1 MRDKLLKKLA
11 ELHALHPWRM
21 TAVAIIITLIFAV
34 FASQLSVTMRWSDL
48 LPSDDPRTLEYDKI
62 LKDFNSASSIVV
74 LVRGEENIIKQFAD
88 TLAPRLLEAA
98 DIPDNSTEKI
108 KLFQRVDYKREKDFL
123 RDHALMLIE
132 EDDFKN
138 IKDIFIN
145 PNLSP
150 FIKNLNNSLEREYV
164 GKEESISTREKED
177 NAVMFL
183 DGIQTLIENLQHTI
197 ESGNSDPEM
206 IQNGVDHILIGD
218 PYFKSYDDNAIILNV
233 IPNFSMLDIDMV
245 VKGTDKV
252 QEIVDNTLKE
262 FPRIEA
268 GLTGSIPLM
277 RDEMVYGMESANYT
291 TIIAGI
297 LVLIMLII
305 AFRMWVAPL
314 FAMANLLIGIL
325 WAMGV
330 TVIIVGQLNIMT
342 QMMAVILLG
351 LGIDFS
357 IHFISGF
364 TESRAAGHSI
374 LESMQETFLKS
385 GKGII
390 TGGLTT
396 ACAFL
401 SLTIS
406 SSRGMNEMGL
416 VTGFGLIAILGVTFL
431 ILPIFFVFRARRIDK
446 KQGKRQQKRKDISF
460 RFLGTTGKFLSRH
473 YIWTFTSSVL
483 ITLFMIVMASRI
495 TFDHNYLNMEPKGIP
510 SITLQDTIMERFDLA
525 MDYALITADSPAQS
539 RKLADEYKDIPHV
552 AMVEDISL
560 YLPSE
565 GEMLNRLPFVKEI
578 SNKMNISSIKKN
590 ISISD
595 VDFLTQELQRLSWN
609 VMEMQDMAF
618 LGGQDKV
625 DNKCKKI
632 VGDPTQEDPRNII
645 ENLITI
651 VNENKNIAAKSLSGY
666 QNYFSPYFKQT
677 VLRMC
682 NNKKWTLQ
690 DLPVSIIDR
699 YANRSRTK
707 FLVTVYPSI
716 NMWKNIELLDNF
728 VTEMEQISKRVTG
741 LPPVMYSLFDII
753 GKDGRNALILTL
765 IIVFVLLW
773 LDFRNPKYAFI
784 AMIPLLSG
792 TLWMVGLMK
801 LIGLQFTV
809 INVMGL
815 PMIIGI
821 GIDDGVH
828 IVHRWLAEEK
838 SNIARVFASTGKAIL
853 LTSLTTMLA
862 FGSLIFAI
870 WRGYG
875 SLGSA
880 LFLGVGAC
888 FLTTV
893 LFHSSIMG
901 IVHKKGKNSY

>member
-11 ELHALHPWRM
+11 EIHALHPWKM
-21 TAVAIIITLIFAV
+21 TTVAIIITLIFAV

-74 LVRGEENIIKQFAD
+74 LVRGEENSIKKFAD
-88 TLAPRLLEAA
+88 TLAPRLLEAT
-98 DIPDNSTEKI
+98 DIPDNSAERV
-108 KLFQRVDYKREKDFL
+108 KLFQRVDYKREKKFL

-138 IKDIFIN
+138 IKTIFIN

-150 FIKNLNNSLEREYV
+150 FIKNLNNSLEQEYV

-183 DGIQTLIENLQHTI
+183 DGIQKLIVNINHTLS
-197 ESGNSDPEM
+197 SGNPDPEM
-206 IQNGVDHILIGD
+206 IQKGVDHILIGD
-218 PYFKSYDDNAIILNV
+218 PYFKSYDEKAIILNV
-233 IPNFSMLDIDMV
+233 IPNFSMLNIDMV
-245 VKGTDKV
+245 VKGTDKA

-262 FPRIEA
+262 FPQIKA

-291 TIIAGI
+291 TVIAGV

-330 TVIIVGQLNIMT
+330 IVMIVGQLNIMT

-364 TESRAAGHSI
+364 TESRAAGNSI

-406 SSRGMNEMGL
+406 SSRGMKEMGL

-431 ILPIFFVFRARRIDK
+431 VLPIFFVFRERRKDK
-446 KQGKRQQKRKDISF
+446 KQGQEQKKIKDISF
-460 RFLGTTGKFLSRH
+460 RFLGATGKFLSRH
-473 YIWTFTSSVL
+473 YVWTCTASVF
-483 ITLFMIVMASRI
+483 ITLFMIFMASKI

-510 SITLQDTIMERFDLA
+510 SITLQDTIMKKFDLA
-525 MDYALITADSPAQS
+525 MDYALITADSPDQS
-539 RKLADEYKDIPHV
+539 RNLADEYKDIPQV

-565 GEMLNRLPFVKEI
+565 EEMLKRWPYVKEI
-578 SNKMNISSIKKN
+578 SDKMKISSIKKN
-590 ISISD
+590 ITITD
-595 VDFLTQELQRLSWN
+595 LDFLTQELQRLSWN

-625 DNKCKKI
+625 DNKCKNI

-645 ENLITI
+645 ENLIAI
-651 VNENKNIAAKSLSGY
+651 VNKNKNIAAKSLTEY
-666 QNYFSPYFKQT
+666 QNYFAPCFKNT

-690 DLPVSIIDR
+690 DLPVSIVDR
-699 YANRSRTK
+699 YANRNRTK

-728 VTEMEQISKRVTG
+728 VNDMEKISNRVTG

-765 IIVFVLLW
+765 IIVFALLW
-773 LDFRNPKYAFI
+773 LDFRNPKYAFM

-801 LIGLQFTV
+801 LTGLQFTV

-828 IVHRWLAEEK
+828 IVHRWLAEGR
-838 SNIARVFASTGKAIL
+838 SNIVRVFASTGKAIL

-862 FGSLIFAI
+862 FGSLVFAI

-893 LFHSSIMG
+893 LFLSSIMG
-901 IVHKKGKNSY
+901 VVKRNR

>member
-11 ELHALHPWRM
+11 HLHALHPWRM
-21 TAVAIIITLIFAV
+21 TAVALIITLIFTV

-74 LVRGEENIIKQFAD
+74 LVRGEENRIKKFAD
-88 TLAPRLLEAA
+88 TLAPRLLKAA
-98 DIPDNSTEKI
+98 DIHENSTEKI

-123 RDHALMLIE
+123 KDHALMLIE

-150 FIKNLNNSLEREYV
+150 FIKNLNNSLEKEYV

-183 DGIQTLIENLQHTI
+183 DGIQTLIENLQHTV
-197 ESGNSDPEM
+197 NSENPDPEM
-206 IQNGVDHILIGD
+206 IQKGVDHILIGD
-218 PYFKSYDDNAIILNV
+218 PYFKSYDEKAIILNV

-245 VKGTDKV
+245 VKGTDKA
-252 QEIVDNTLKE
+252 QEIVDNTLKT
-262 FPRIEA
+262 FPRVEA

-291 TIIAGI
+291 TFIAGI
-297 LVLIMLII
+297 LVLIILII

-314 FAMANLLIGIL
+314 FAMANLMIGIL

-364 TESRAAGHSI
+364 TESRAAGSSI
-374 LESMQETFLKS
+374 LQSMQETFLKS

-406 SSRGMNEMGL
+406 SSRGMKEMGL

-431 ILPIFFVFRARRIDK
+431 ILPIFFVFRERKKDK
-446 KQGKRQQKRKDISF
+446 KQGREKREIKDLSF

-473 YIWTFTSSVL
+473 YVWTLTASII
-483 ITLFMIVMASRI
+483 ITLFMIFMGSHI
-495 TFDHNYLNMEPKGIP
+495 TFDYNYLNMEPKGIP
-510 SITLQDTIMERFDLA
+510 SITLQDTIMKKFDLA
-525 MDYALITADSPAQS
+525 MDYALITADSPDQS
-539 RKLADEYKDIPHV
+539 RILADEYKDIPQG

-565 GEMLNRLPFVKEI
+565 KEMQKRWPYVKEI
-578 SNKMNISSIKKN
+578 SDKMNISSIKKK

-632 VGDPTQEDPRNII
+632 VGDPAEENPVNII
-645 ENLITI
+645 EDLKNYI
-651 VNENKNIAAKSLSGY
+651 ENNQKRVSELLSEY
-666 QNYFSPYFKQT
+666 QKHFAPYFKQT
-677 VLRMC
+677 VLNMC
-682 NNKKWTLQ
+682 SNKKWTLH
-690 DLPVSIIDR
+690 DLPVSIVDR
-699 YANRSRTK
+699 YANRDRTK

-716 NMWKNIELLDNF
+716 NMWKNVELLDDF
-728 VTEMEQISKRVTG
+728 VTEMEQVSNRVTG

-765 IIVFVLLW
+765 IIVFALLW
-773 LDFRNPKYAFI
+773 LDFRSPKYALI

-801 LIGLQFTV
+801 LTGLQFTV

-828 IVHRWLAEEK
+828 VVHRWLAEGK
-838 SNIARVFASTGKAIL
+838 GNIFRVFASTGKAIL

-862 FGSLIFAI
+862 FGSLVFAI

-901 IVHKKGKNSY
+901 AAQRIVKK

>member
-1 MRDKLLKKLA
+1 MREKLLKKLA
-11 ELHALHPWRM
+11 ALHAYHPWRM

-48 LPSDDPRTLEYDKI
+48 LPSDDPRTVEYDKI

-74 LVRGEENIIKQFAD
+74 LVQGEEKAIKKFAD
-88 TLAPRLLEAA
+88 TLAPRLLKATHTPENTSKKTA
-98 DIPDNSTEKI
+98 
-108 KLFQRVDYKREKDFL
+108 LFQRVDYKREKDFL
-123 RDHALMLIE
+123 QKHALMLIE
-132 EDDFKN
+132 EDDFRN
-138 IKDIFIN
+138 IKDIFTD
-145 PNLSP
+145 PNLTA
-150 FIKNLNNSLEREYV
+150 FIKNLNNSMEKEYV

-177 NAVMFL
+177 NAVMML
-183 DGIQTLIENLQHTI
+183 DGIQNLMENMQYTLNTGQ
-197 ESGNSDPEM
+197 SD
-206 IQNGVDHILIGD
+206 QNRIKNGIDHILMGD
-218 PYFKSYDDNAIILNV
+218 PYFKSYDGKAIILNV
-233 IPNFSMLDIDMV
+233 IPNFSMLDIDLV
-245 VKGTDKV
+245 VKGTDKA
-252 QEIVDNTLKE
+252 QEIVDKTLKE
-262 FPRIEA
+262 FPQVKA

-291 TIIAGI
+291 TLIAGA

-305 AFRMWVAPL
+305 AFRMWLAPL
-314 FAMANLLIGIL
+314 FAMINLMIGIL

-364 TESRAAGHSI
+364 TESRAAGSSI
-374 LESMQETFLKS
+374 LTSMQETFLKN

-406 SSRGMNEMGL
+406 SSRGMKEMGL
-416 VTGFGLIAILGVTFL
+416 VTGFGLIAIMGVTFL
-431 ILPIFFVFRARRIDK
+431 ILPIFFVFRERK
-446 KQGKRQQKRKDISF
+446 KEKKLRGVQMQTRDISF
-460 RFLGTTGKFLSRH
+460 KFLGSTGKFFSKN
-473 YIWTFTSSVL
+473 YVWTFAASIL
-483 ITLFMIVMASRI
+483 ITLFMIFMGSKI
-495 TFDHNYLNMEPKGIP
+495 TFDHNYLNMEPKGLP
-510 SITLQDTIMERFDLA
+510 SITLQDTIMDKFDLA

-539 RKLADEYKDIPHV
+539 RKIADEYKDINQV
-552 AMVEDISL
+552 AMVEDISF

-565 GEMLNRLPFVKEI
+565 QEMQKRWPYVRRIAADMRKSVTKKEI
-578 SNKMNISSIKKN
+578 SV
-590 ISISD
+590 SD
-595 VDFLTQELQRLSWN
+595 LNMLTQQLQRLSWN
-609 VMEMQDMAF
+609 LIEIQDMAF

-632 VGDPTQEDPRNII
+632 VGDPIQENQVNII
-645 ENLITI
+645 ENLIALI
-651 VNENKNIAAKSLSGY
+651 NRNKNYAAESLSAY
-666 QNYFSPYFKQT
+666 QSHFAPYFKQT
-677 VLRMC
+677 VLGMC
-682 NNKKWTLQ
+682 INKKWTLN
-690 DLPVSIIDR
+690 DLPTSVVDR
-699 YANRSRTK
+699 YANRNRTK

-716 NMWKNIELLDNF
+716 NMWKNIELLEKF
-728 VTEMEQISKRVTG
+728 VTNMEEVSERVTG

-765 IIVFVLLW
+765 FIVFALLW
-773 LDFRNPKYAFI
+773 LDFRNPKYALM
-784 AMIPLLSG
+784 AMIPLLIG
-792 TLWMVGLMK
+792 VIWMVGLMK
-801 LIGLQFTV
+801 LTGLQFTV

-828 IVHRWLAEEK
+828 IVHRWLAEGK
-838 SNIARVFASTGKAIL
+838 SAIPRVFASTGKAIL
-853 LTSLTTMLA
+853 LTTLTTMLA
-862 FGSLIFAI
+862 FGSLVFAI

-893 LFHSSIMG
+893 LIHSSIMG
-901 IVHKKGKNSY
+901 AAQRKVK